1 MTLLSVGIIFLV
13 LLALIRSDKCKPKTV
28 RYTSPTGSVWGLFLD
43 ALKQPHLLIAG
54 ATGSGKSV
62 LINGLINTLMYRLP
76 FDKPDG
82 AQMILIDPKR
92 VELAQYRNLPHTLAH
107 AAGYNPD
114 AWISALSKAVKIMDE
129 RYTRMEAKGTRM
141 YNGAD
146 LFVIIDE
153 WASIYKSE
161 AGKQAYKMILRL
173 TSEGR
178 AARVHVVLATQV
190 PKANIIPTEIREN
203 MTARFALHT
212 ANSIQSRVIMDQN
225 GCETLPRFGQGYYL
239 KPEETRLYNIPYTPD
254 EEIESNIEWWKNQV
268 LQNQSNHKR
277 IEAA

>member
-1 MTLLSVGIIFLV
+1 MFWN
-13 LLALIRSDKCKPKTV
+13 KPKV
-28 RYTSPTGSVWGLFLD
+28 LQWEAPRGIAYNLFLD
-43 ALKQPHLLIAG
+43 ALEQPHLLIAG

-62 LINGLINTLMYRLP
+62 LINGLIYTLMFRHP
-76 FDKPDG
+76 VDKPNG
-82 AQMILIDPKR
+82 AQLILIDPKR

-114 AWISALSKAVKIMDE
+114 AWISALSTAVRIMDE
-129 RYTRMEAKGTRM
+129 RYTRMEAAGQRM
-141 YNGAD
+141 YTGSD
-146 LFVIIDE
+146 LYIVIDE

-161 AGKQAYKMILRL
+161 IGKQAYKMILRL

-212 ANSIQSRVIMDQN
+212 ANSIQSRVIMEN
-225 GCETLPRFGQGYYL
+225 TGCEDLPRYGLGFYV
-239 KPEETRLYNIPYTPD
+239 KPEGTKLYKIPYTA
-254 EEIESNIEWWKNQV
+254 ESEIENNIEWWRDQTEQNRTGKHRKV
-268 LQNQSNHKR
+268 LS
-277 IEAA
+277 A